1 MPKRLEPKEFEPEWL
16 QRSLDRHLAWGL
28 GFMFV
33 LVIAFPLYHLREPS
47 LRADAKASQ
56 NEQYLVSGADLFE
69 KNCSSCHGKQATGG
83 GSGPTLNSEQFLTTT
98 SDQQIEL
105 LITGGVSG
113 SSMVAWSQDYGG
125 SLTAEQIRM
134 IGTYLRSL
142 EAKAPS
148 IPDWRNGAKAGG

>member
-1 MPKRLEPKEFEPEWL
+1 M
-16 QRSLDRHLAWGL
+16 G
-28 GFMFV
+28 
-33 LVIAFPLYHLREPS
+33 IAFLSGAAGLMALPPFGGFAALRE
-47 LRADAKASQ
+47 L
-56 NEQYLVSGADLFE
+56 LV
-69 KNCSSCHGKQATGG
+69 
-83 GSGPTLNSEQFLTTT
+83 LTTT